1 MKNLFFLTKILC
13 IGLILLLFFAFCIT
27 DVAYAR
33 GGCFA
38 SGTAILTVDGVK
50 PIEKLHHGD
59 SIINYNFTTQRPEIG
74 HIGEIEVL
82 SSPDY
87 FLINHKIKVTG
98 THPFYIKNS
107 TGVKLLKVQQLKLGD
122 QLIGEGGDIPVVFSI
137 EYVNKPI
144 IVYNLISV
152 NPNHNFYADG
162 ILVHNKGGGGG
173 GGGGGGYRGSYGAR
187 GNGSYYPI
195 NSKTLPKIILEFFI
209 LLLVLLPVI
218 FFRELYN
225 LVRFFGKEFSND
237 SELIQ
242 FTTNINPKFANCYS
256 LRYRKNKDFWKII
269 PIESEIHEQQYQHLF
284 DKSELVEQL
293 RNLFIQYQ
301 LDWTMKKFDQ
311 MQAYIKEPFYSHQRY
326 IFKREIGKNFDIT
339 YKPELIKVAP
349 ISFTQEENHHIFRL
363 QVNAKM
369 TNFVLSP
376 KGYVLSGESY
386 PLFFTEYWDV
396 SVDSAKNWYLKDISQ
411 IL

>member
-1 MKNLFFLTKILC
+1 MKNLYILTKILC

-38 SGTAILTVDGVK
+38 RGTAILTVDGVQ
-50 PIEKLHHGD
+50 PIEKLHQGD
-59 SIINYNFTTQRPEIG
+59 SIISYNVTTQRPEIG
-74 HIGEIEVL
+74 QIGEIKVL
-82 SSPDY
+82 DSPDY
-87 FLINHKIKVTG
+87 YLINHKIKVTG

-107 TGVKLLKVQQLKLGD
+107 TEIKLLKVQQLKLGD
-122 QLIGEGGDIPVVFSI
+122 QLIGEGGDIPVVSSI

-162 ILVHNKGGGGG
+162 ILVHNKGGGG

-225 LVRFFGKEFSND
+225 LARFCGKGFSED
-237 SELIQ
+237 SELIK
-242 FTTNINPKFANCYS
+242 FTTNINPKFTNCYS
-256 LRYRKNKDFWKII
+256 LRYAKNNESWKMI
-269 PIESEIHEQQYQHLF
+269 PIESEIDEQQYQHLF
-284 DKSELVEQL
+284 DKSELLEQV
-293 RNLFIQYQ
+293 RHLFIQYQ
-301 LDWTMKKFDQ
+301 SDWAMKNFDQ
-311 MQAYIKEPFYSHQRY
+311 MQGYIKEPFYSQQRY
-326 IFKREIGKNFDIT
+326 IYQRGIGKNFDIT
-339 YKPELIKVAP
+339 YNPELLEIAP
-349 ISFTQEENHHIFRL
+349 ISFTQDENYYTFRL
-363 QVNAKM
+363 QMNAKM
-369 TNFVLSP
+369 INFVLSP

-386 PLFFTEYWDV
+386 PLFFTEYWDI
-396 SVDSAKNWYLKDISQ
+396 SVDSAKNWYLTYISQ
-411 IL
+411 IF